1 MMPNNPEMGSVGPER
16 AQTHGEG
23 ARRKAEGRC
32 RMTAPSLPS
41 QGQDEAMHPCCLC
54 LVFSRAGACMLGSQ
68 QVYVSVTT
76 CSCNPGPGG
85 WERNKPVLLQD
96 PLTAF
101 SVRLLPHSSVR
112 SHPTAPALTA
122 FLGWSHDL
130 PQNTQCWDSPEGHG
144 NVRPAASHFLPPARR
159 PAGAENKLSRLAQHQ
174 PPTAPAPQEVH
185 GSEFLSPPT
194 RCEAAQRRRSWKSR
208 RIQCTRHRGKDQ

>member
-1 MMPNNPEMGSVGPER
+1 
-16 AQTHGEG
+16 
-23 ARRKAEGRC
+23 
-32 RMTAPSLPS
+32 MTAPSLPS
-41 QGQDEAMHPCCLC
+41 QGQDEAMHPWYLC

-76 CSCNPGPGG
+76 CSCNPGPDG

-101 SVRLLPHSSVR
+101 SVRPSPHSSVR

-130 PQNTQCWDSPEGHG
+130 PQNPQCWDSPEGHG
-144 NVRPAASHFLPPARR
+144 NVRPAASHLLSPARR
-159 PAGAENKLSRLAQHQ
+159 LAGAENKLLRLAQHQ